1 MGYSSSTPVKKFN
14 QPTEQEEE
22 RNRER
27 KVDDENNKSS
37 DKDEATFAA
46 DNLFRSM
53 LDKALSKE
61 KDSSQDTQY
70 M

>member
-1 MGYSSSTPVKKFN
+1 LGYSSSTPVKKFN

-37 DKDEATFAA
+37 DKDEATLA
-46 DNLFRSM
+46 
-53 LDKALSKE
+53 
-61 KDSSQDTQY
+61 
-70 M
+70 